1 MSPTTADVGGIINIA
16 VGALPS
22 ILALIR
28 GFHQTQNPTAPPLT
42 DADVFAALAYAV
54 TSTVAIDEA
63 WKMQNFPP
71 VVPSA
76 SPPSTTG
83 D

>member
-28 GFHQTQNPTAPPLT
+28 GFHQQQDPTAPPLT
-42 DADVFAALAYAV
+42 DAAVFAALAYAV
-54 TSTVAIDEA
+54 ASSVAVDEA
-63 WKMQNFPP
+63 WKLAH
-71 VVPSA
+71 SA
-76 SPPSTTG
+76 PAGSPG